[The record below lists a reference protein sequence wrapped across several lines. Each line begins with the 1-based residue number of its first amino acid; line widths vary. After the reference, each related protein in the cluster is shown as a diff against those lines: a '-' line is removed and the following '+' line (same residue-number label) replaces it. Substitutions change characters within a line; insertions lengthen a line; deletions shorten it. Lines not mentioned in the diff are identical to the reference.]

1 MIVKYHDE
9 LTTSHLGHDR
19 ILELLSQNYYLPD
32 AKKYV
37 ETYVAMYNICTRVK
51 VLYYKPF
58 SLL

>member
-19 ILELLSQNYYLPD
+19 ILELLSQNYYFSNV
-32 AKKYV
+32 KKYM
-37 ETYVAMYNICTRVK
+37 ETYIVIYNVCIRAK